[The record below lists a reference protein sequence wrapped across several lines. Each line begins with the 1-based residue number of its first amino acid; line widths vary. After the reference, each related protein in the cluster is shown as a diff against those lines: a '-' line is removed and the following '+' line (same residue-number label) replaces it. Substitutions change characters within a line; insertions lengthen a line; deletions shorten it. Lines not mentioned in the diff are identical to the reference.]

1 MLMTCTAASAS
12 EPYSEKTRIGDVNK
26 DSSNSI
32 SIDDATLL
40 QRYLAEFET
49 LTPEQLKRADVTK
62 DGKVNI
68 KDVTEIQRFAAEY
81 ITSF

>member
-1 MLMTCTAASAS
+1 MTDN
-12 EPYSEKTRIGDVNK
+12 YNK
-26 DSSNSI
+26 
-32 SIDDATLL
+32 
-40 QRYLAEFET
+40 T